1 MKNFLVV
8 LAFFSACLSV
18 SAQDIHLKFDH
29 FTVKDGLPERSMLFL
44 KQDNLGY
51 IWVGTQNGLLRYDG
65 YKPKV
70 YRFGLESDPLYAN
83 CSVRTMLLDDK
94 KNLWVSTTGNGL
106 FKYDRSK
113 DHFIQYKYPQ
123 EKGKRVVYDDY
134 LESTDN
140 NGNLWDISYNFFD
153 TNSEAIKF
161 NPQNGA
167 FESFSDS
174 HKGNRHLAAKNVFKI
189 LRQSNGT
196 LWLGSSNGLFVYDT
210 QNNRFRQRILRK
222 GQATQDSIFSIYEA
236 PSEKRILW
244 LIAVD
249 PVSKKASIIRY
260 DTRTETAEYYNHETD
275 RHLTKGNDSAFVVLE
290 DKKKRL
296 WFGTAT
302 GLTYFDRA
310 SKSFTSFRS
319 ADTIK
324 DDAKDLIRDI
334 AEDRNGSLWLTTGKG
349 LLNFNTSTH
358 QFQRYINDIDD
369 PTSLSSNHIR
379 QLLIDRSGE
388 LWAGINGMGLDKVN
402 TLTTAFS
409 IQVHKNNQPDS
420 YPGGYPG
427 QFINMDN
434 KNILFASKQ
443 GVYRWTPGTSKF
455 TQIYKAGKQDIIA
468 GAVGLDNKGLVY
480 FGTRTGLNIYD
491 PATKKLQHYSSSAT
505 DSTSI
510 SSNEITYI
518 RQDRL
523 GAIWIGTQNNGV
535 CSFDP
540 LTHKFK
546 RYPFI
551 LNDASLDAHGK
562 LDDNGAVSILE
573 DRSGALWF
581 GTNLGGLNLFDR
593 KTGKFK
599 SYLKDGNQTVFSI
612 TEIFEDREGRF
623 WVGTYLNGL
632 YLFDR
637 KTGHFIR
644 HFNEDNGLIFNTVI
658 GIRQD
663 SKGSIWVSTERGLS
677 RLDPNT
683 MSLVNFPAETI
694 FPGTSVFPH
703 DFVLANNLMVVG
715 VTNGLATFNPN
726 DLAGNPIP
734 PTVHIEKIGYSD
746 PGAALDHATF
756 LYTFGSH
763 QLELPYNQNRVT
775 FNYIALHFTDPS
787 QNKYAYRL
795 EGYDTRWVQA
805 GTQRSVTYTNLSP
818 GTYTFRVKA
827 SNSDGVLNNQG
838 DSFVIV
844 IHPPWWQTWWV
855 WTLYIVLFVLAI
867 YAFVGYR
874 SRKLVL
880 EKKELEEGIA
890 QRTIELSEANKEL
903 SEQREEIIT
912 QRDRLSETVDDLK
925 KTQTQLIQAEKMAS
939 LGELTAGIAHE
950 IQNPLN
956 FVNNFSEV
964 SAELMD
970 ELNGELDN
978 GDINEAKSI
987 ASDVKQNLEK
997 IRHHGQRADFIVK
1010 GMLQHSR
1017 TGTGERQLSD
1027 INLLA
1032 EEFLKLSYQG
1042 LRSKDKSFNAEIVTN
1057 FDKGLPK
1064 VNAVQ
1069 QDIGRVLLNL
1079 FNNAFYAVNEK
1090 AKIAGND
1097 YKPRVDVATA
1107 HDGNTISIMVRDN
1120 GTGIPDKIKDKILQ
1134 PFFTTKPTGEG
1145 TGLGLSLSYDMVVKG
1160 HGGSIDI
1167 DSKENQYTLF
1177 TVKLPAT

>member
-8 LAFFSACLSV
+8 VALFSACLSV
-18 SAQDIHLKFDH
+18 TAQDIHLKFDH
-29 FTVKDGLPERSMLFL
+29 FTVKDGLPERSILFL
-44 KQDNLGY
+44 KQDNMGY

-65 YKPKV
+65 YKPRV
-70 YRFGLESDPLYAN
+70 YRFGLDSDPLYAN
-83 CSVRTMLLDDK
+83 CSPRTMLLDDK
-94 KNLWVSTTGNGL
+94 QNLWVSTTGNGL

-113 DHFIQYKYPQ
+113 DYFIQYKYPQ
-123 EKGKRVVYDDY
+123 KKGKRAVYDNY
-134 LESTDN
+134 LETTDN
-140 NGNLWDISYNFFD
+140 GGNLWSISYNFFD
-153 TNSEAIKF
+153 NNTEAVKF
-161 NPQNGA
+161 NPQSGA
-167 FESFSDS
+167 FESFNDS
-174 HKGNRHLAAKNVFKI
+174 HKDDRRLDAKNVYKI
-189 LRQSNGT
+189 LRQSNGA
-196 LWLGSSNGLFVYDT
+196 LWLGSSNGLFIYDPKF
-210 QNNRFRQRILRK
+210 NGFHRQVLRK
-222 GQATQDSIFSIYEA
+222 GQVKQDTIYSIYEA
-236 PSEKRILW
+236 PSEKGVLW
-244 LIAVD
+244 LSTVD
-249 PVSKKASIIRY
+249 PVSKKASIIRF

-275 RHLTKGNDSAFVVLE
+275 RHLTKGNDSAFVVIE

-296 WFGTAT
+296 WFGTAR
-302 GLTYFDRA
+302 GLTYFDRT
-310 SKSFTSFRS
+310 SKSFMSFRTIDS
-319 ADTIK
+319 IK
-324 DDAKDLIRDI
+324 DGTKDFILNM

-358 QFQRYINDIDD
+358 LFKRYINDIDD
-369 PTSLSSNHIR
+369 PASLSSNHIR
-379 QLLIDRSGE
+379 HLLVDGSGQ
-388 LWAGINGMGLDKVN
+388 LWAAINGMGLDKVN

-409 IQVHKNNQPDS
+409 TQVHKNNQPDS

-427 QFINMDN
+427 EFINMDN
-434 KNILFASKQ
+434 KNILFGNKQ
-443 GVYRWTPGTSKF
+443 GIYKWTPGTSKF
-455 TQIYKAGKQDIIA
+455 TQIYKAGQQDINL
-468 GAVGLDNKGLVY
+468 GAVGVDNKGLIY
-480 FGTRTGLNIYD
+480 FGTRAGLDVYD
-491 PATKKLQHYSSSAT
+491 PATKKLQRYSHSST
-505 DSTSI
+505 DTNSV
-510 SSNEITYI
+510 SSNEINNI
-518 RQDRL
+518 KQDRL
-523 GAIWIGTQNNGV
+523 GAIWIATQTNGV

-551 LNDASLDAHGK
+551 INDASLDAHGK
-562 LDDNGAVSILE
+562 LDDNGAISILE

-593 KTGKFK
+593 KTGKFR

-623 WVGTYLNGL
+623 WVGTYLNGF

-637 KTGHFIR
+637 KTGHFIK
-644 HFNEDNGLIFNTVI
+644 HFNEDNGLLFNTVI

-663 SKGSIWVSTERGLS
+663 SKGLIWVSTERGLT
-677 RLDPNT
+677 RLNPNT

-703 DFVLANNLMVVG
+703 DFVAASNLMVVG

-726 DLAGNPIP
+726 DLAGNPNP
-734 PTVHIEKIGYSD
+734 PIVHIEKIGYGD
-746 PGAALDHATF
+746 PGSASEHPTF
-756 LYTFGSH
+756 VQAFGSH
-763 QLELPYNQNRVT
+763 KLELPYNQNRVT

-827 SNSDGVLNNQG
+827 SNSDGVWNNQG
-838 DSFVIV
+838 DSFVVV
-844 IHPPWWQTWWV
+844 IYPPWWQTWWAC
-855 WTLYIVLFVLAI
+855 TLYVILFVLAI
-867 YAFVGYR
+867 YAFVAYR

-890 QRTIELSEANKEL
+890 QRTVALSEANKEL

-970 ELNGELDN
+970 ELGDELDK
-978 GDINEAKSI
+978 GDISEAKAI
-987 ASDVKQNLEK
+987 AADVKQNLEK
-997 IRHHGQRADFIVK
+997 IKHHGKRADFIVK
-1010 GMLQHSR
+1010 GMLQHSS
-1017 TGTGERQLSD
+1017 TSTGERQSSD

-1042 LRSKDKSFNAEIVTN
+1042 LRAKDKSFNAEIVTN

-1064 VNAVQ
+1064 VNVVQ

-1090 AKIAGND
+1090 AKTAGED
-1097 YKPRVDVATA
+1097 YKPLVEVATTHA
-1107 HDGNTISIMVRDN
+1107 GNTISITVRDN
-1120 GTGIPDKIKDKILQ
+1120 AMGIPDKIKDKIMQ

-1160 HGGSIDI
+1160 HGGTIQVN
-1167 DSKENQYTLF
+1167 SKEGEGSEFIIQ
-1177 TVKLPAT
+1177 LPIN